1 MRTFCPPTGGRLDTL
16 PNQGG
21 EVLIELTIMFWVA
34 MAVLGMVIANA
45 KNRSLAEG
53 FFLSLLCGCFGVLI
67 VALLP
72 KQLPK
77 APRGLTAV
85 LCPRCSAAQNVPYPA
100 DYECWQC
107 HHQVTPAVEPIPVKP
122 TAKKVV
128 TTCPHC
134 QQRLKVSATSTSKRF
149 KCFKCGGFGQMPV
162 RAE

>member
-1 MRTFCPPTGGRLDTL
+1 M
-16 PNQGG
+16 
-21 EVLIELTIMFWVA
+21 ELIIISWLA
-34 MAVLGMVIANA
+34 MAALGMIIANA

-85 LCPRCSAAQNVPYPA
+85 TCPRCNAAQNVPNPQA
-100 DYECWQC
+100 FECWQC
-107 HHQVTPAVEPIPVKP
+107 HQDTTTLQPVALPP
-122 TAKKVV
+122 TNKKIT

-134 QQRLKVSATSTSKRF
+134 QQRLKMPANSTAKTF
-149 KCFKCGGFGQMPV
+149 KCFKCGGRGPMPIQ
-162 RAE
+162 A

>member
-1 MRTFCPPTGGRLDTL
+1 M
-16 PNQGG
+16 
-21 EVLIELTIMFWVA
+21 IELTIISWLA
-34 MAVLGMVIANA
+34 MAALGMVIANA

-85 LCPRCSAAQNVPYPA
+85 MCPRCNAAQNVPNPQA
-100 DYECWQC
+100 FECWQC
-107 HHQVTPAVEPIPVKP
+107 HHHQAPAVDPVLVLP
-122 TAKKVV
+122 SNKKVT

-134 QQRLKVSATSTSKRF
+134 QQRLKVSADSPSKRF
-149 KCFKCGGFGQMPV
+149 KCFKCGGFGDMPV
-162 RAE
+162 RAQR